1 MRPMPDRSATSTLHV
16 EATDGVALLDSEM
29 LSGRTCLHLPDNLS
43 IASWCQVGERIQTVV
58 DSSAW
63 WIGDWLVY
71 GQTHYVGRYRR
82 AMEGTSL
89 HYQTLRNY
97 AWVARKFE
105 PGRRRKELTFH
116 HHMEVAALTKEEQDH
131 WLDFA
136 ARLNWTR
143 DELRRQ
149 IRASISPARDQP
161 DTPPVQLNLQLD
173 EIRLERWR
181 AAAEKSNQDLKDW
194 IRSIVD
200 SAV

>member
-1 MRPMPDRSATSTLHV
+1 MHV
-16 EATDGVALLDSEM
+16 ERMAGNPLLDSKV
-29 LSGRTCLHLPDNLS
+29 LVGQACLRLPEGLP
-43 IASWCQVGERIQTVV
+43 IESWRQLGERIQGVA
-58 DSSAW
+58 DLSAW

-71 GQTHYVGRYRR
+71 GQKHYVGRYRR

-97 AWVARKFE
+97 AWVARKFD
-105 PGRRRKELTFH
+105 PDRRRKDLTFQ
-116 HHMEVAALTKEEQDH
+116 HHMEVAALTREEQDH

-161 DTPPVQLNLQLD
+161 EILPVQLNLELD

-181 AAAEKSNQDLKDW
+181 EAAKKSNQDLKDW
-194 IRSIVD
+194 ITSIVD
-200 SAV
+200 RSI